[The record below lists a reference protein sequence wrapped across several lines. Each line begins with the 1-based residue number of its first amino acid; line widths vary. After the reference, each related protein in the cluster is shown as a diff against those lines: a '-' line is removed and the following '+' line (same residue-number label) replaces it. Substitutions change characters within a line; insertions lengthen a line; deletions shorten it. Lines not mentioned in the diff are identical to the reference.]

1 MSQLRRIGFTTLSLV
16 VLCLGAAT
24 VTRADTITFT
34 GSRTASNNPPPT
46 TNVGRCGAAPNL
58 LITPSTGTGTS
69 NFGAFT
75 TQESFCVNPLAMIVS
90 NGLFT
95 FNFANGSTLLG
106 TVSGS
111 VQPTVNGI
119 QPVSLIF
126 SVTGGTGLFA
136 GATGSLLA
144 NGLVTFLPGGFTN
157 ATLNFN
163 GTINTVPE
171 PTTMLLLVTGLAGVG
186 AAVRRR
192 RRKATSE
199 E

>member
-1 MSQLRRIGFTTLSLV
+1 
-16 VLCLGAAT
+16 
-24 VTRADTITFT
+24 
-34 GSRTASNNPPPT
+34 
-46 TNVGRCGAAPNL
+46 
-58 LITPSTGTGTS
+58 
-69 NFGAFT
+69 
-75 TQESFCVNPLAMIVS
+75 MIVS

-111 VQPTVNGI
+111 VQPIVNGI

-144 NGLVTFLPGGFTN
+144 NGLVTFLPTGFTN

-171 PTTMLLLVTGLAGVG
+171 PTTMLLLGTGLAGVG